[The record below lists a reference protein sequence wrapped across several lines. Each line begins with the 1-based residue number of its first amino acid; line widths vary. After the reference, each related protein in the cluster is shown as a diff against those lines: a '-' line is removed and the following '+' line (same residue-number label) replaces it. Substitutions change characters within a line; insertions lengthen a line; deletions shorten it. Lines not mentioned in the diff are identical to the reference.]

1 MMSPDYI
8 KEKVQTII
16 QLPALPTI
24 AMEVVE
30 MVDNPKTSA
39 SKLGKLISTDQA
51 LTAKVLKI
59 ANSPFYGFPRKIST
73 IDFAII
79 VLGYDALKEIV
90 ISISLVSSLQKK
102 SDAIFD
108 AKGFW
113 DHSIA
118 SGVLA
123 RRLARDL
130 GYRVSGE
137 VFVGG
142 LLHDMGISVLHRY
155 FRNEY
160 KRIVEILQETD
171 LNALEAEESVLGV
184 THAEI
189 GGWLAERWN
198 LPDHLVEAIR
208 FHHSPSRADKNK
220 DLVALIH
227 CADVFAFRMSAQAVD
242 FDKGLDFDPQS
253 LDHLQLTDPQVLNQ
267 YMQSYSDLIKVDLE
281 QVTQFEN
288 AR

>member
-1 MMSPDYI
+1 MMSPEQI
-8 KEKVQTII
+8 REKVQSII

-24 AMEVVE
+24 AMEVVD

-90 ISISLVSSLQKK
+90 ISISLVSSLQRKG
-102 SDAIFD
+102 DQVFD
-108 AKGFW
+108 AKAFW
-113 DHSIA
+113 DHSIT

-155 FRNEY
+155 FKNEY
-160 KRIVEILQETD
+160 KRIVEILRETD
-171 LNALEAEESVLGV
+171 LTALEAEESIFGV
-184 THAEI
+184 THADI

-198 LPDHLVEAIR
+198 LPAHLVEAITN
-208 FHHSPSRADKNK
+208 HHAPTRAAKNK

-227 CADVFAFRMSAQAVD
+227 CADVFALRMSGNSVE
-242 FDKGLDFDPQS
+242 FDKGLEFDPAT
-253 LDHLQLTDPQVLNQ
+253 LAHLQLQDEQVITEYINR
-267 YMQSYSDLIKVDLE
+267 YTELIKADIE
-281 QVTQFEN
+281 QVTQLDT